1 MPGNRIST
9 VKFNYNQQSRSQLTP
24 LRPVMVPGK
33 QNKNPSCP
41 EHKMQNSS
49 FFKPRRTTDV
59 GHSISELFT
68 IPTGNQEGLTFFAL
82 YVINPSSELKKDNYT
97 SVINKG

>member
-1 MPGNRIST
+1 MPGNRVST

-33 QNKNPSCP
+33 QNKSPS
-41 EHKMQNSS
+41 
-49 FFKPRRTTDV
+49 V

-68 IPTGNQEGLTFFAL
+68 IPTGNQEGLTFFTL
-82 YVINPSSELKKDNYT
+82 YVINPSSE
-97 SVINKG
+97 